1 MSIQIYNTLTGK
13 KEEFVPLN
21 GNRIGMYVCG
31 VTVYDLCH
39 IGHARSTMVFDVILR
54 YLRYRGY
61 EVTYVRNFTDVDDKI
76 IRKANEEN
84 LSCEEVAERY
94 IEAFCVDM
102 DSLGLERPTHEPRA
116 TEHIDDIIEMIVRL
130 MEKGHAYRVD
140 NDVYYSVDSF
150 DGYGRLSGRSL
161 EEMRAGARIEIDERK
176 RNPLDFALWKA
187 SKPSEPAWKSPWGEG
202 RPGWHIECSSM
213 SQRYLGESFYIHGG
227 GKDLI
232 FPHLENEIAQS
243 EGATGMPFV
252 RYWIHNGFVNI
263 RQEKMSKSL
272 GNVLNIRD
280 LLKIYH
286 PEALRLFLLSHHY
299 RSPLDFSEE
308 AMKDA
313 SLGMDRFYT
322 TLERI
327 DRLLRDVHPLAK
339 GARKGQPT
347 SMEEEISDAIAIF
360 PKKVTDA
367 MDDDFNSAKAIGH
380 LYDLTRLLN
389 RFLAK
394 DHFSLT
400 DNSLSILESARAE
413 YRRCREIF
421 GIFSEEPHAYLE
433 SRREKGLGSLKI
445 AEEEILDLI
454 SKREAARMRKDWST
468 ADGIRKRLLEKGIV
482 LEDGPDGTQWR
493 LQ

>member
-1 MSIQIYNTLTGK
+1 
-13 KEEFVPLN
+13 
-21 GNRIGMYVCG
+21 
-31 VTVYDLCH
+31 
-39 IGHARSTMVFDVILR
+39 
-54 YLRYRGY
+54 
-61 EVTYVRNFTDVDDKI
+61 
-76 IRKANEEN
+76 
-84 LSCEEVAERY
+84 
-94 IEAFCVDM
+94 
-102 DSLGLERPTHEPRA
+102 
-116 TEHIDDIIEMIVRL
+116 
-130 MEKGHAYRVD
+130 
-140 NDVYYSVDSF
+140 
-150 DGYGRLSGRSL
+150 
-161 EEMRAGARIEIDERK
+161 
-176 RNPLDFALWKA
+176 
-187 SKPSEPAWKSPWGEG
+187 
-202 RPGWHIECSSM
+202 
-213 SQRYLGESFYIHGG
+213 
-227 GKDLI
+227 
-232 FPHLENEIAQS
+232 
-243 EGATGMPFV
+243 
-252 RYWIHNGFVNI
+252 
-263 RQEKMSKSL
+263 MSKSL

-280 LLKIYH
+280 LLKICH

-327 DRLLRDVHPLAK
+327 DRLLTDVHPLAK
-339 GARKGQPT
+339 GARKGQPI

-367 MDDDFNSAKAIGH
+367 MDDDFNSAKTIGH

-413 YRRCREIF
+413 YRRCGEIF
-421 GIFSEEPHAYLE
+421 GIFSEEPQTYLE

-454 SKREAARMRKDWST
+454 SKREAARIRKDWST